1 MELQATKTHI
11 DKNAFGEAGDAWVH
25 PAVVNGSD
33 SDYPEESAEELNE
46 HSTSRGMGMW
56 LWEKNAV
63 CRTTWLSQKTFL

>member
-33 SDYPEESAEELNE
+33 SDYPEESAEKVNE
-46 HSTSRGMGMW
+46 ASTR
-56 LWEKNAV
+56 LWE
-63 CRTTWLSQKTFL
+63 R